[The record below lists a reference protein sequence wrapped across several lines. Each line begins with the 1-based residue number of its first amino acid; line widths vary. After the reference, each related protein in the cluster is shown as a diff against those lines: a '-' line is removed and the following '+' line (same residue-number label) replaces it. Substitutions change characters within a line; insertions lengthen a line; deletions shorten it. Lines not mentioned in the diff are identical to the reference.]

1 MSKCH
6 STVVFW
12 LLCLGST
19 ACNPEV
25 TLFNQTFLNFVSG
38 GQVPI
43 APGPDAGYV
52 MAFAINSTDQS
63 IEWVVTADSE
73 EIFVN
78 LDGNGGVLS
87 FDPPR
92 RLDPE
97 TVELLTDV
105 DTPTLAI
112 VFDNSPAEFPTVSPN
127 SMTFNDVQNV
137 VNQLAAKDP
146 ESVRD
151 RDFIR
156 LVRVLRIGL
165 GPDLD
170 VPSGQDEGLIVRPA
184 GSNPDTNAG
193 SIFPSEV
200 NNALSFDQGNF
211 LADFGNGDILIF
223 LATTSANA
231 VGGIRVI
238 VGVIDG
244 VEANGS
250 AGSFTRDTF
259 KILRQVEGPI
269 SPPPPN

>member
-1 MSKCH
+1 MSKH
-6 STVVFW
+6 RSTIVVLW
-12 LLCLGST
+12 LCLGSI
-19 ACNPEV
+19 ACNPDV
-25 TLFNQTFLNFVSG
+25 TLFNQTFLNLVSG

-43 APGPDAGYV
+43 APGPDVGYV
-52 MAFAINSTDQS
+52 MAFVINSTDQS
-63 IEWVVTADSE
+63 IEWVVTAESE
-73 EIFVN
+73 EIIVN

-105 DTPTLAI
+105 DAPTLAI
-112 VFDNSPAEFPTVSPN
+112 VFDNTPAEFPTVGPN
-127 SMTFNDVQNV
+127 SMTFSDVQNV

-184 GSNPDTNAG
+184 GSNPDVNAG

-211 LADFGNGDILIF
+211 LADFGNGDMLIF

-231 VGGIRVI
+231 VGGIRVL

-244 VEANGS
+244 VEANAS

>member
-1 MSKCH
+1 MPRYH
-6 STVVFW
+6 STIVVL
-12 LLCLGST
+12 LLCLGSS
-19 ACNPEV
+19 ACNPDV

-43 APGPDAGYV
+43 APGPDTGYV
-52 MAFAINSTDQS
+52 MAFVINSTDQS
-63 IEWVVTADSE
+63 IEWVVTAESE
-73 EIFVN
+73 EILVR

-87 FDPPR
+87 FDPAR
-92 RLDPE
+92 RLEPQ

-105 DTPTLAI
+105 DAPTLAI
-112 VFDNSPAEFPTVSPN
+112 VFDNSPAEFPIVGPGK
-127 SMTFNDVQNV
+127 MTFNDVQNV
-137 VNQLAAKDP
+137 VDQLAAKDP
-146 ESVRD
+146 ESILGR
-151 RDFIR
+151 FTFR

-211 LADFGNGDILIF
+211 LADFGNGDMLIF

-231 VGGIRVI
+231 IGGIRVI

-244 VEANGS
+244 VEANAS
-250 AGSFTRDTF
+250 AGSFERDTF

>member
-1 MSKCH
+1 MSKHH
-6 STVVFW
+6 STIVVL

-19 ACNPEV
+19 ACNPDV
-25 TLFNQTFLNFVSG
+25 TLFNQTFLNLVSG

-52 MAFAINSTDQS
+52 MAFVINSTDQS

-73 EIFVN
+73 EIVVN
-78 LDGNGGVLS
+78 LDRNGSVLS

-92 RLDPE
+92 RLEPK

-112 VFDNSPAEFPTVSPN
+112 VFDNTPAEFPTVGPN
-127 SMTFNDVQNV
+127 AMTFSEVQNV

-146 ESVRD
+146 ESVLD

-200 NNALSFDQGNF
+200 NNVLSFDQGNF
-211 LADFGNGDILIF
+211 LADFGNGDMLIF

-231 VGGIRVI
+231 IGGIRVI
-238 VGVIDG
+238 AGVIDG
-244 VEANGS
+244 VEANAS
-250 AGSFTRDTF
+250 ADGFERDTF
-259 KILRQVEGPI
+259 KVLRQVEGPI